1 MNKKAWYVVG
11 GIGVVMLG
19 YLYYIYKQGEKL
31 MEMTY
36 SFKNFKVGQG
46 SGLQSFNATM
56 DLVLVNP
63 SNVDFKIN
71 DYRIDVEVQG
81 TYVTTLVAK
90 NLNLTIPKSQSV
102 SIPISLQFD
111 PRTLGANLLSLF
123 VDVFLANNK
132 KPNEK
137 FGIRYNGQVSG
148 RIGLLGFRNVPV
160 DYTYIVNE

>member
-1 MNKKAWYVVG
+1 MNKKTWYIIGGVG
-11 GIGVVMLG
+11 AVMLG

-46 SGLQSFNATM
+46 SGLQSFNVTL

-81 TYVTTLVAK
+81 TYVTTLVGK

-102 SIPISLQFD
+102 SIPLALQFD
-111 PRTLGANLLSLF
+111 PRTLSANLLSLF
-123 VDVFLANNK
+123 VDVFLAGNN
-132 KPNEK
+132 NATQK
-137 FGIRYNGQVSG
+137 FGIRYKGEVSG